1 MGSITWRDLFCNK
14 IRRKIMI
21 TKEDARSM
29 VTLRFNY
36 EVRWYE
42 FNLTERRSRRF
53 ITKTGALLY
62 CFWLEHW
69 HGAVAKIYTI

>member
-1 MGSITWRDLFCNK
+1 MSCMYIWSNLKSD
-14 IRRKIMI
+14 
-21 TKEDARSM
+21 DM

-53 ITKTGALLY
+53 ITETGALLY

-69 HGAVAKIYTI
+69 HGAVAKIYPI

>member
-1 MGSITWRDLFCNK
+1 
-14 IRRKIMI
+14 
-21 TKEDARSM
+21 M

-69 HGAVAKIYTI
+69 HGAVAKIYPI